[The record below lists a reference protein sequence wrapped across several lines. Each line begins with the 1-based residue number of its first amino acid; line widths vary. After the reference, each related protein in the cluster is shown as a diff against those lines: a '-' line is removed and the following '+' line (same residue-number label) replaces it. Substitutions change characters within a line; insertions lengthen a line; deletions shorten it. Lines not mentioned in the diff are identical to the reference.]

1 MISNSERDRRLDD
14 LQTPSITKTDAAE
27 AIISTEYIN
36 HDMVTICIATCRN
49 GYVLVGAS
57 ACQDS
62 DNFDPDLGAK
72 LAFDDCVRQVWP
84 LEGYLL
90 KQRFYDGQA
99 TA

>member
-1 MISNSERDRRLDD
+1 MS
-14 LQTPSITKTDAAE
+14 KTE
-27 AIISTEYIN
+27 AQDVIISTEYIN

-49 GYVLVGAS
+49 GYLIVGKA
-57 ACQDS
+57 ACVNP
-62 DNFDPDLGAK
+62 DNYDPDLGER

-99 TA
+99 AV